1 MPSIECQAQATMET
15 TVAMIPSAPGI
26 RPQHILLIVAT
37 LAVCLAADAGSGF
50 AAQTVIST
58 GVWGVWFYLLGCV
71 RPEQRFTLIACLV
84 IATAG
89 EIFLSLVWGLYTYR
103 LGNIP
108 PFVPPAHVLLLLLG
122 ISLARKMPEAVA
134 LAIIGC
140 AAVYTLVAAATGF
153 DTLGVPMFLLLAA
166 ASLAMPHQRRL
177 YASTFVLSLALELY
191 GTWLGI
197 WTWEHDVPGF
207 TLVTT
212 NPPGAAGS
220 LYCVLDALVAM
231 AALLFGP
238 RIAAGPV
245 RQVSGMLPPNAA
257 PIYDPSP
264 PSA

>member
-1 MPSIECQAQATMET
+1 MET
-15 TVAMIPSAPGI
+15 TVAMMPSVPGI

-50 AAQTVIST
+50 AVQAAISA
-58 GVWGVWFYLLGCV
+58 GVWGVWLYLLGRV
-71 RPEQRFTLIACLV
+71 HPQQRFALIACLV

-134 LAIIGC
+134 LAIIGSG
-140 AAVYTLVAAATGF
+140 AVYTLLAAAAGF

-166 ASLAMPHQRRL
+166 ASLAMPRQRRL
-177 YASTFVLSLALELY
+177 YASTFVLSLVLELY

-197 WTWEHDVPGF
+197 WTWNHDVPGF
-207 TLVTT
+207 ALVTS

-231 AALLFGP
+231 ATLLMTQ
-238 RIAAGPV
+238 RVAARAARPG
-245 RQVSGMLPPNAA
+245 SGILQAGAA
-257 PIYDPSP
+257 PIYDPGP